1 MGSLRFFFL
10 PLAGTLFLVNKNGI
24 IGRPNLVVQAQLSQQ
39 KKHAVTYYCNRM
51 QRPIVYQLFSEKTFH
66 GIQNSAAAAFFDS
79 ASTKHCHYILQIG
92 ISVTIFV

>member
-39 KKHAVTYYCNRM
+39 KNMRLHIIVTACKD
-51 QRPIVYQLFSEKTFH
+51 L
-66 GIQNSAAAAFFDS
+66 
-79 ASTKHCHYILQIG
+79 
-92 ISVTIFV
+92 